1 MNTTF
6 SLNRLG
12 LLLKR
17 YFTENMQ
24 HEFSFW
30 GIAIVVFMIM
40 HQPASVQIFF
50 YISGF
55 IFAARTF
62 KIFSYTPGGMHYLLI
77 PATHLEKLVSAILLS
92 TFYFL
97 FMLIVTYIIG
107 TTLGTALGNSIFNTQ
122 NEISFGLFNMDS
134 VSKSWGSNVLNHI
147 GFIEFIL
154 GFAIIQSI
162 FLLGSVYFKR
172 NAIGKTFL
180 TIISLGII
188 MGLIELIIFKVSFG
202 AFHFTGQSYHL
213 NLTMGDDL
221 FPEFEVAVKT
231 IKYLLIPFFWV
242 VSYFRLTEKQ
252 V

>member
-17 YFTENMQ
+17 YFTENIQ

-40 HQPASVQIFF
+40 HQATSVEIFF

-55 IFAARTF
+55 IFASRTF

-77 PATHLEKLVSAILLS
+77 PATHLEKLVTAILLS
-92 TFYFL
+92 TFYYL
-97 FMLIVTYIIG
+97 FMLLVTYVIGSIIG
-107 TTLGTALGNSIFNTQ
+107 TTLGNSIFDTHNA
-122 NEISFGLFNMDS
+122 ISLDLFNMDS
-134 VSKSWGSNVLNHI
+134 ISKSWGSSVINHI
-147 GFIEFIL
+147 GFLEFIL
-154 GFAIIQSI
+154 GFALIQSI

-202 AFHFTGQSYHL
+202 AYHFTGQSYNL
-213 NLTMGDDL
+213 NITMGDDL
-221 FPEFEVAVKT
+221 FPGFEVATKT

-242 VSYFRLTEKQ
+242 VSYFRLKEKQ